1 MNQLKYDGLMYTIQK
16 LIIEFD
22 YEKYSNLPRLCIFVS
37 VADIIKNYSHIIYKT
52 SAKSVGT
59 EASRVV
65 PERPVLHGFNGK
77 FSSHLGKAGM
87 VANNG
92 LNTHVERERVVD
104 YSKDWQDKN
113 I

>member
-1 MNQLKYDGLMYTIQK
+1 MLL
-16 LIIEFD
+16 L
-22 YEKYSNLPRLCIFVS
+22 S
-37 VADIIKNYSHIIYKT
+37 VADIIKNYSAIIYKT
-52 SAKSVGT
+52 SASNFGA
-59 EASRVV
+59 EASKIT

-104 YSKDWQDKN
+104 YSKDWMDTN